1 MPAGSGHIARQT
13 ITGGIKSRLGHTGG
27 VKARLG
33 LEREEEEN
41 SEEELLRLSAMKTLD
56 LRGRIH
62 KGERKVLETQEE
74 EETEEEGVKRKELIK
89 LRDKK
94 IMELVE
100 QQEMDRALYKAEKKA
115 KKKKEK
121 RQLKPQVTAVLS
133 KDDLSSSRK
142 EARRLASG
150 RILEELPSASD
161 YSDLDSPN
169 EGELI
174 QSLVSQLREE
184 RHPCLHKFLITCRAS
199 IIIKQEI
206 LFKLLLPNTALPV
219 PKPLISCLFL
229 CVLMTVSHI

>member
-1 MPAGSGHIARQT
+1 MRRLVVPAGSGHIARQT
-13 ITGGIKSRLGHTGG
+13 ITGGIKARLGHTGG

-33 LEREEEEN
+33 LDKEEEN

-74 EETEEEGVKRKELIK
+74 TAEEGVKRKELIK

-94 IMELVE
+94 IKELLE
-100 QQEMDRALYKAEKKA
+100 QQEMDRALYKAEKKL
-115 KKKKEK
+115 KKKEK
-121 RQLKPQVTAVLS
+121 KQLKSQVTAVLS
-133 KDDLSSSRK
+133 QADLSSSRR

-169 EGELI
+169 EGEI
-174 QSLVSQLREE
+174 
-184 RHPCLHKFLITCRAS
+184 
-199 IIIKQEI
+199 
-206 LFKLLLPNTALPV
+206 
-219 PKPLISCLFL
+219 
-229 CVLMTVSHI
+229 